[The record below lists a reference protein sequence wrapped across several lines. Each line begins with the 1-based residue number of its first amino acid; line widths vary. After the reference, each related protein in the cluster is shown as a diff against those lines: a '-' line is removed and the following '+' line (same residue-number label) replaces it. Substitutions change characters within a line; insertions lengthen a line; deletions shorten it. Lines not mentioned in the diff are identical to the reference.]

1 MNDQQFNEKV
11 SQDADMVIE
20 DLNTLVGDGVS
31 EFNQEFQKL
40 TGDARETMVSA
51 VTAIKKDI
59 GQGLS
64 QYNAKA
70 QEVAD
75 KVPGGLGEK
84 AARYPWVAI
93 SIALAAGLI
102 LGGLLKP
109 AR

>member
-20 DLNTLVGDGVS
+20 DLNTLMGDGVS
-31 EFNQEFQKL
+31 KFNQEFQKL
-40 TGDARETMVSA
+40 TGDARETMLSA

-93 SIALAAGLI
+93 SIALAAGLL

-109 AR
+109 SR

>member
-20 DLNTLVGDGVS
+20 DLNTLVGNGVS

-40 TGDARETMVSA
+40 TGDARETMLSA

-59 GQGLS
+59 GHGLS

-93 SIALAAGLI
+93 SIALAAGLL

>member
-20 DLNTLVGDGVS
+20 DLNTLMGDGVS
-31 EFNQEFQKL
+31 KFNQEFQKL
-40 TGDARETMVSA
+40 TGDAKETMVSA
-51 VTAIKKDI
+51 VTAIKKDV
-59 GQGLS
+59 GEGLI
-64 QYNAKA
+64 QFNAKA

-93 SIALAAGLI
+93 SIALAAGLL
-102 LGGLLKP
+102 LGGFLKP